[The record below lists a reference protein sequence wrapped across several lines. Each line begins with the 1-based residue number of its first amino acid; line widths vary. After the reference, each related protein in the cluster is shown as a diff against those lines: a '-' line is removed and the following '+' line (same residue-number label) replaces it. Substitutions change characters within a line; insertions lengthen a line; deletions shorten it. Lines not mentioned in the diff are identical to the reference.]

1 MGRALARRRHCK
13 HTSDDRLRRRSG
25 YGAALNQAFV
35 GTGNG
40 TLRVTDIRGDSPDGE
55 IWTITLT
62 TATDFG
68 VSGSTLG
75 AQAVGVVGT
84 PYVSDLGEISF
95 LITAGGTPFVNT
107 DAFTLEAVTV
117 QGYQGDLDE
126 SDWLKFDENEANR
139 ISDINSTVADG
150 VSDAYCAEG
159 DSAQTPL
166 GRSNQFTFE
175 DVQAAVTASDI
186 NLD

>member
-1 MGRALARRRHCK
+1 MARALARRRHCK
-13 HTSDDRLRRRSG
+13 HTSDDRKRRRTG
-25 YGAALNQAFV
+25 YGVALDQAFV
-35 GTGNG
+35 GTGDG

-84 PYVSDLGEISF
+84 PYVSDAGEISF

-107 DAFTLEAVTV
+107 DAFTLEAETV
-117 QGYQGDLDE
+117 EGYQDALDE
-126 SDWLKFDENEANR
+126 SDWLKFDENETNR
-139 ISDINSTVADG
+139 LGDIDPALASG
-150 VSDAYCAEG
+150 VSAAYCADG
-159 DSAQTPL
+159 DSAQTPG

-175 DVQAAVTASDI
+175 DVQAAASASDI
-186 NLD
+186 GLT

>member
-13 HTSDDRLRRRSG
+13 HTSDARLRRRSG
-25 YGAALNQAFV
+25 YGAALNQAYV
-35 GTGNG
+35 GTGDG

-55 IWTITLT
+55 IWTVTLSD
-62 TATDFG
+62 ATNFA

-75 AQAVGVVGT
+75 AQAAGVVGT
-84 PYVSDLGEISF
+84 PYVSDAGEISF

-107 DAFTLEAVTV
+107 DAFTLEAATV
-117 QGYQGDLDE
+117 EGYQSDLDE
-126 SDWLKFDENEANR
+126 SDWLKSDENEANR
-139 ISDINSTVADG
+139 ISDINPATADG
-150 VSDAYCAEG
+150 VSAAYCAEG

-175 DVQAAVTASDI
+175 DVQAATTASDV